1 MRQQSGFSQNQFAHG
16 LEIVESRVVSES
28 AQSFTHGGEWE
39 LGFVAQAEERLG
51 AAQFFPSPGYLQN
64 FFRGHGLRARLAR
77 VAAENAIPAIVA
89 AQIGEREEHFAG
101 IADYRRFEP
110 VFYFDG

>member
-1 MRQQSGFSQNQFAHG
+1 M
-16 LEIVESRVVSES
+16 
-28 AQSFTHGGEWE
+28 
-39 LGFVAQAEERLG
+39 
-51 AAQFFPSPGYLQN
+51 
-64 FFRGHGLRARLAR
+64 RARLAR

-110 VFYFDG
+110 VFYFDGCGKKRRQVTVFNAEQLAGKVARGRRAAT